1 MYINGTEKYQKY
13 FDAYK
18 TLAIDLA
25 TLLIRESKGGSEH
38 IKPTLKHIKYL
49 EKALDNIV
57 KLETKMAKV

>member
-1 MYINGTEKYQKY
+1 MYINRTEKYQKY

-25 TLLIRESKGGSEH
+25 TLLIRQNKGGFEH
-38 IKPTLKHIKYL
+38 IKHTLKHIKYL
-49 EKALDNIV
+49 EKAWDNTV